1 MSSAIISQSRLG
13 FPFACDSPF
22 LFAVYHLDKY
32 PPGGKNLGPD
42 PRLLRGRNIG
52 SDFGNPAGWSM
63 YHGDQGVPGF
73 PKHPHRGF
81 ETITVTRRGLV
92 DHTDSLGN
100 GGRFGF
106 GDAQWMTAGSGIS
119 HAEMFPLLDQKNDNI
134 LELFQIWI
142 NLPSASK
149 MSKPSFKMLWAEE
162 LPQQTTNG
170 AEVALIAGSLP
181 GLGAPPTPPPDSYAQ
196 PAAGGDVLV
205 ATIKLAPGSSYTLVA
220 HPGDAGAGGRT
231 LHRNLYFYAGD
242 GLRVGTTTLSAH
254 AKIKV
259 HPTAAI
265 ELSAP
270 SGPAEVLVLQGR
282 DIGEPVVQH
291 GPFVGNTQQDIMR
304 AFSDYQRTGFGAWPW
319 ESDAL
324 AFGRER
330 PRFAKFADG
339 TLEERPVPPASCGAS
354 ST

>member
-1 MSSAIISQSRLG
+1 
-13 FPFACDSPF
+13 
-22 LFAVYHLDKY
+22 
-32 PPGGKNLGPD
+32 
-42 PRLLRGRNIG
+42 
-52 SDFGNPAGWSM
+52 
-63 YHGDQGVPGF
+63 
-73 PKHPHRGF
+73 
-81 ETITVTRRGLV
+81 
-92 DHTDSLGN
+92 
-100 GGRFGF
+100 
-106 GDAQWMTAGSGIS
+106 
-119 HAEMFPLLDQKNDNI
+119 
-134 LELFQIWI
+134 
-142 NLPSASK
+142 
-149 MSKPSFKMLWAEE
+149 

-282 DIGEPVVQH
+282 DIGEPVVQCAPRCARARSQFACSSQRTPRPLPSRRH
-291 GPFVGNTQQDIMR
+291 GPFVGNTQQDVR
-304 AFSDYQRTGFGAWPW
+304 
-319 ESDAL
+319 
-324 AFGRER
+324 GRR
-330 PRFAKFADG
+330 PRPRHA
-339 TLEERPVPPASCGAS
+339 TLPRTHRAQRLLAPHAIAPRTYTHTYTHTHTHTYTSGGA
-354 ST
+354 